1 MEAAAGNHG
10 TYSNAKDEQLKLRKT
25 GRIAIAGLAL
35 AAALSMTACGSDDK
49 KDTSTAKSS
58 TTSAM
63 TTAATSAANVPP
75 VPTVAELNA
84 QLQKA
89 LDPNVPND
97 EKLEMVQGAQADPE
111 LPGRLA
117 QAVQQSGASAE
128 VTEVTAFGDT
138 INAKAKITIN
148 GQENIADVPF
158 VAEDGKWKVQKA
170 WACQMLQLANVQ
182 SVACTA

>member
-1 MEAAAGNHG
+1 M
-10 TYSNAKDEQLKLRKT
+10 KLRKT

-35 AAALSMTACGSDDK
+35 VAALSMTACGGDDK

-63 TTAATSAANVPP
+63 ATATSAANVPP

-84 QLQKA
+84 ELQKA
-89 LDPNVPND
+89 LDPNIPNS
-97 EKLEMVQGAQADPE
+97 EKLEMVQGAEADPE
-111 LPGRLA
+111 LPSRLT
-117 QAVQQSGASAE
+117 QAVQQAGAKAE

-138 INAKAKITIN
+138 INAKAKITMN

-158 VAEDGKWKVQKA
+158 VAENGKWKVQKA
-170 WACQMLQLANVQ
+170 WACQMLQLVNIQ
-182 SVACTA
+182 SVACAA